1 MSIRIGYMPGAFPE
15 ENQGRKFFRDL
26 VEVGDR
32 YGYDSIWFSDRVVTE
47 RYAPEPMIAMS
58 LVAAYSEKMKFGT
71 AVIQLPL
78 RNPVVLAKEMATLDH
93 LSGGR
98 FLPAI
103 GLGQEDPREYE
114 ACGVSKEDRG
124 KRCDE
129 AMAVMRRLWSEDFV
143 THHGEFFTL
152 NEVSITPKPVQQP
165 LMPLWVGGRSKA
177 AARRVGRLADGWLVS
192 AATPQEIREGTD
204 IVFATAAELG
214 REVDDDHIG
223 ALLGFYIAPTAEEA
237 AIAGE
242 PYITRARPDAHF
254 TEYSALGTPDQVAE
268 TLHRYLDAG
277 ASKFVARPLC
287 PPDQAI
293 EQLELLGRE
302 VLPRFH
308 KK

>member
-1 MSIRIGYMPGAFPE
+1 
-15 ENQGRKFFRDL
+15 
-26 VEVGDR
+26 
-32 YGYDSIWFSDRVVTE
+32 
-47 RYAPEPMIAMS
+47 
-58 LVAAYSEKMKFGT
+58 
-71 AVIQLPL
+71 
-78 RNPVVLAKEMATLDH
+78 
-93 LSGGR
+93 
-98 FLPAI
+98 
-103 GLGQEDPREYE
+103 
-114 ACGVSKEDRG
+114 
-124 KRCDE
+124 
-129 AMAVMRRLWSEDFV
+129 
-143 THHGEFFTL
+143 
-152 NEVSITPKPVQQP
+152 
-165 LMPLWVGGRSKA
+165 MPLWVGGRSKA

-192 AATPQEIREGTD
+192 AATPQEVREGVD

-223 ALLGFYIAPTAEEA
+223 ALLGFYIAPTLEEA
-237 AIAGE
+237 AEAGE

-293 EQLELLGRE
+293 QQLELLGRE

>member
-1 MSIRIGYMPGAFPE
+1 
-15 ENQGRKFFRDL
+15 
-26 VEVGDR
+26 
-32 YGYDSIWFSDRVVTE
+32 
-47 RYAPEPMIAMS
+47 
-58 LVAAYSEKMKFGT
+58 
-71 AVIQLPL
+71 
-78 RNPVVLAKEMATLDH
+78 
-93 LSGGR
+93 
-98 FLPAI
+98 
-103 GLGQEDPREYE
+103 
-114 ACGVSKEDRG
+114 
-124 KRCDE
+124 
-129 AMAVMRRLWSEDFV
+129 MRRLWSEDFV

>member
-1 MSIRIGYMPGAFPE
+1 MTATATT
-15 ENQGRKFFRDL
+15 
-26 VEVGDR
+26 
-32 YGYDSIWFSDRVVTE
+32 SIWFSDRVVTE

-58 LVAAYSEKMKFGT
+58 MVAAYSEKMKFGT

-98 FLPAI
+98 FLP
-103 GLGQEDPREYE
+103 GHRPRP
-114 ACGVSKEDRG
+114 RG
-124 KRCDE
+124 PTRVRGPVASPRKTAAVAADE

-223 ALLGFYIAPTAEEA
+223 ALLG
-237 AIAGE
+237 
-242 PYITRARPDAHF
+242 
-254 TEYSALGTPDQVAE
+254 L
-268 TLHRYLDAG
+268 LHR
-277 ASKFVARPLC
+277 PHC
-287 PPDQAI
+287 
-293 EQLELLGRE
+293 
-302 VLPRFH
+302 
-308 KK
+308 